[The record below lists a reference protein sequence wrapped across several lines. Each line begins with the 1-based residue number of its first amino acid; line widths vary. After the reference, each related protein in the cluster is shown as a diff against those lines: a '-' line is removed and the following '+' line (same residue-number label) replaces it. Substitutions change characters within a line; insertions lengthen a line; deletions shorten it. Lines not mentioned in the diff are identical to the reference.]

1 MSINFYGFLTTEANN
16 IVAPIHPKA
25 MPVIL
30 ATAEE
35 YDAWQRAP
43 WKSRRRRSGPLAD
56 GVLKIVAAAPRKIRP
71 HEHIR

>member
-1 MSINFYGFLTTEANN
+1 
-16 IVAPIHPKA
+16 

-43 WKSRRRRSGPLAD
+43 WKG
-56 GVLKIVAAAPRKIRP
+56 KAPQRP
-71 HEHIR
+71 FI